1 MNLVEF
7 ISIIDRGGVLV
18 LLVVIIWGG
27 IRGWY
32 VWRWQYK
39 QLEQDRDWWRSTAMR
54 SVQITEAAIDQ
65 APPETALARRMQV
78 LEHKLDNLT
87 NDDR

>member
-1 MNLVEF
+1 MDLNEIVM
-7 ISIIDRGGVLV
+7 IADRGGVLA

-39 QLEQDRDWWRSTAMR
+39 ELEQDRDWWRSTAMR
-54 SVQITEAAIDQ
+54 SVQITEAAVDQ
-65 APPETALARRMQV
+65 APPESALARRVQD
-78 LEHKLDNLT
+78 LEHQINTLSGGN
-87 NDDR
+87 R